1 MNPPW
6 STHPERPMN
15 EWLTLLVE
23 AESILGA
30 HRLAAIFTGPWLVP
44 VRVSLA
50 AWRCCS
56 SVRHEGYERL
66 IVALHHGVMAL
77 TPEQHPQIAA
87 VYDKCRSRLYGAS
100 ATAGSV
106 CPQGRDVSPACSLG
120 SQAKIGPASKSFR
133 PCQRECQHT
142 EQSRNGLIGATPI
155 CVAATP
161 VAWRCSPLCVSP
173 HQESAPWRFQHHAD
187 RRGHRHTR
195 ATGRWRQPPSTPP
208 VSS

>member
-1 MNPPW
+1 MLQNDMNPPW

-77 TPEQHPQIAA
+77 TPEQHSQIAA
-87 VYDKCRSRLYGAS
+87 VYDKAAADYMVPAPQRAAFARKAEMFRMLARLGAKPKSAPPQRAS
-100 ATAGSV
+100 A
-106 CPQGRDVSPACSLG
+106 PA
-120 SQAKIGPASKSFR
+120 
-133 PCQRECQHT
+133 
-142 EQSRNGLIGATPI
+142 N
-155 CVAATP
+155 
-161 VAWRCSPLCVSP
+161 
-173 HQESAPWRFQHHAD
+173 ESAD
-187 RRGHRHTR
+187 N
-195 ATGRWRQPPSTPP
+195 
-208 VSS
+208 